1 MRVTEEEWTE
11 QVLNFEHYKRR
22 GPMYLDKAFTQV
34 GSLYRVFL
42 GGGWGV
48 GWGVQME
55 GQKRVI
61 AGDGQ
66 KSCWTLR
73 LEFCEFCEH

>member
-34 GSLYRVFL
+34 GSLYIFL
-42 GGGWGV
+42 GGGVGV
-48 GWGVQME
+48 GAGLQME
-55 GQKRVI
+55 GQK
-61 AGDGQ
+61 
-66 KSCWTLR
+66 S
-73 LEFCEFCEH
+73 E